1 METQLRIAHV
11 IIAAGNEIGANRD
24 DMQGLGRHVL
34 NLAVAQKVRGLNP
47 VLISNASAERPLV
60 EALQGEGIPVVIMPS
75 AHLQPN
81 QTAKDQTAKDLA
93 AQIEKFN
100 VQLIHCHNLNGVRVA
115 VPMANQIGIPCVL
128 TVHRNSRS
136 ISILYEAAK
145 RQGLKFSMICVS
157 RRERDSLRESGI
169 SEADLYYV
177 PNGTRSLP
185 VHQLPE
191 PHYPDLTLVGR
202 IILIKGVDVAILA
215 MAELRRRLGPDVP
228 VLNVYGVDPSGNYF
242 REMVHAVGLDDIV
255 RFHGFKLDVL
265 EHCDSR
271 DILVMPSRSET
282 GPLVVL
288 EAMSRGMP
296 IVATEVGEVTE
307 MLPDPRYGRVVRPDS
322 VVALADGIESLLK
335 DISDGHFDPSL
346 VIERHRSRYT
356 VEKMAEDVET
366 VYKQVLVN
374 NNPY

>member
-1 METQLRIAHV
+1 MGIAHL
-11 IIAAGNEIGANRD
+11 IIAASSDGND
-24 DMQGLGRHVL
+24 GRGGNMHVL
-34 NLAVAQKVRGLNP
+34 NLAVTQKARGLNP
-47 VLISNASAERPLV
+47 VLISNARNERTLA
-60 EALQGEGIPVVIMPS
+60 EALQGEGIPVVIMQS
-75 AHLQPN
+75 ADPN
-81 QTAKDQTAKDLA
+81 AHSRPNEIAQELA
-93 AQIEKFN
+93 AQIEKFD
-100 VQLIHCHNLNGVRVA
+100 VQLIHCHNLTAVRVA
-115 VPMANQIGIPCVL
+115 APVANQIGIPCVL
-128 TVHRNSRS
+128 TVH
-136 ISILYEAAK
+136 ISNARPIRALYEAAK
-145 RQGLKFSMICVS
+145 RQGLKFSMISVS
-157 RRERDSLRESGI
+157 RRELDSLREIGI

-185 VHQLPE
+185 VHQLPG
-191 PHYPDLTLVGR
+191 PHYSDLTLVGTVV
-202 IILIKGVDVAILA
+202 ISKGVDVAILA

-374 NNPY
+374 SNPA